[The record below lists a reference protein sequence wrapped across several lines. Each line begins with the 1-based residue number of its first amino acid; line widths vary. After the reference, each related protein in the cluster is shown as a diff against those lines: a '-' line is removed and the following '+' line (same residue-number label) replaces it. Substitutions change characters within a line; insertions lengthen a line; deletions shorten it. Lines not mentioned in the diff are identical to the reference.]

1 MKQVLIIDE
10 SPLFREYLRNKLEE
24 NSIEVGIGISA
35 MDGISKM
42 HTLAPDLI
50 ILDYHL
56 SRQGSMEVLKHKKSD
71 VNTVNAPVIILAG
84 KIDQNQLI
92 NMIPYNVKK
101 VFNKPIKADAL
112 LSTISE
118 ILGADLAIDESP
130 SIVEVHANDNII
142 FIEIAKGLNRDKL
155 DLLRF
160 KIVELIELYE
170 INIPKVILMLS
181 DIKLGFADT
190 SKMQKLLTTII
201 EASGVKL
208 RYMRVLTNDDFVR
221 QFIMGKNEYFEME
234 VVTNLQN
241 AIDGLLALDDSD
253 LNEAGKKA
261 EIIGDRILQA
271 MARESSE
278 DMVLKFD
285 TEAKNV
291 SLELMKNSLKNLKI
305 AVVDDDI
312 IILEMVKNTF
322 SKTGADVF
330 TYSGGTDFLKVSYDI
345 NFDLV
350 FLDLNMPVM
359 DGFQV
364 LSALKNREIHYPIII
379 LSANSQREVMIKTI
393 QMGVRSYLIKPLKP
407 EEIFRKS
414 LEILK
419 SNF

>member
-1 MKQVLIIDE
+1 MKHVLIIDE
-10 SPLFREYLRNKLEE
+10 SSLFREYLRLKLEE
-24 NSIEVGIGISA
+24 NHIEVSIGINS

-42 HTLAPDLI
+42 HAIVPDLI

-56 SRQGSMEVLKHKKSD
+56 SRQGYMEVLRQKKSG
-71 VNTVNAPVIILAG
+71 VNTTNTPVIILAG

-92 NMIPYNVKK
+92 GLIQYNVKK
-101 VFNKPIKADAL
+101 VFSKPIKADAI

-118 ILGADLAIDESP
+118 ILGIPMTIDESP

-160 KIVELIELYE
+160 KIMELVELYDIRV
-170 INIPKVILMLS
+170 PKVILMLS
-181 DIKLGFADT
+181 DIKLSFADT
-190 SKMQKLLTTII
+190 SNMQKLLTTII
-201 EASGVKL
+201 EASRVRMK
-208 RYMRVLTNDDFVR
+208 YMRVLTNDDFVR
-221 QFIMGKNEYFEME
+221 QFIMGKNEYADIG

-241 AIDGLLALDDSD
+241 AMDGLLALNDGD
-253 LNEAGKKA
+253 LGRAEKKA

-271 MARESSE
+271 AARESKE

-285 TEAKNV
+285 AEAKNI
-291 SLELMKNSLKNLKI
+291 SMELMKNVLKDLKI
-305 AVVDDDI
+305 AVIDDDI
-312 IILEMVKNTF
+312 IILEIVKNTF
-322 SKTGADVF
+322 SKTGAVVHTF
-330 TYSGGTDFLKVSYDI
+330 GGGADFLKAAVEM

-350 FLDLNMPVM
+350 FLDLNMPGV

-364 LSALKNREIHYPIII
+364 LSALQTWEISYPVII
-379 LSANSQREVMIKTI
+379 LSANSQRDVMIKAI

-419 SNF
+419 TNF